1 MSKSKAI
8 IESKIKQ
15 IFPDSS
21 CDEILSILA
30 SYGKEKHEKEQD
42 RVHLAILKLCEEEML
57 DNPSKY
63 VEIAKKDY
71 RDVLAWA
78 EYPNQLNHKNPASP
92 HSAESD
98 KLKQLDRQQY
108 LDWLNKDLKNRTD

>member
-1 MSKSKAI
+1 MNKSKAI
-8 IESKIKQ
+8 IESKIKR

-21 CDEILSILA
+21 SEEIMSILA
-30 SYGKEKHEKEQD
+30 RYGEDKHELEKD

-57 DNPSKY
+57 DDPIKY

-78 EYPNQLNHKNPASP
+78 EYPNQLKHNNTTCLS
-92 HSAESD
+92 SVESN
-98 KLKQLDRQQY
+98 KLKELDNRQY
-108 LDWLNKDLKNRTD
+108 LDWLNKD

>member
-1 MSKSKAI
+1 VNRTKAL
-8 IESKIKQ
+8 IESKIKKV
-15 IFPDSS
+15 FPGRRY
-21 CDEILSILA
+21 DEILSILA
-30 SYGKEKHEKEQD
+30 RYGEEKHEKEQG

-78 EYPNQLNHKNPASP
+78 EYPNQLDCKNTAGLK
-92 HSAESD
+92 ADELL
-98 KLKQLDRQQY
+98 KLKKSDRKQY
-108 LDWLNKDLKNRTD
+108 LDWLNKE